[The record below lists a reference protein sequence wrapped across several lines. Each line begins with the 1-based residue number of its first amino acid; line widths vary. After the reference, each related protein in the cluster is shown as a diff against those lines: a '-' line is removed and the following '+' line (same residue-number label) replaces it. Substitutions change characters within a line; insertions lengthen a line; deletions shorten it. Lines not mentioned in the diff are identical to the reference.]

1 MAQLGLQEIVPDQVL
16 KATKKQG
23 LEKQQ
28 QKTPK
33 PKTKSIKAVSIKKAF
48 NSGSRGPETLQ
59 TSQAYPPNIAFSH
72 KRVMA
77 PKRKILEIFTSFEIQ
92 AP

>member
-1 MAQLGLQEIVPDQVL
+1 MAQLGLQEIVPDQIL
-16 KATKKQG
+16 KATEKQG

-59 TSQAYPPNIAFSH
+59 TSQAYPPPQH
-72 KRVMA
+72 R
-77 PKRKILEIFTSFEIQ
+77 ILSQESDGTEEENFRDFY
-92 AP
+92 